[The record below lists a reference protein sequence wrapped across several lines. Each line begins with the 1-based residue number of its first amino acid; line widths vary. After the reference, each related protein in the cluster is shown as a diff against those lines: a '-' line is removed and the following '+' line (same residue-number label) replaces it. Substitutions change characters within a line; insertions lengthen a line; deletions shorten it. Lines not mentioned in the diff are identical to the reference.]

1 MTYYNINRLEALRD
15 EYEEAVIE
23 HESTEARHVDIIVSS
38 VNNFIT
44 FLKEKEKA
52 SFFDPNQLE
61 IPFPDEDNS
70 K

>member
-1 MTYYNINRLEALRD
+1 MTYYNIDKLNGLKLNYIASIDEGEISNRGILNRGLIITDFIEFLR
-15 EYEEAVIE
+15 
-23 HESTEARHVDIIVSS
+23 
-38 VNNFIT
+38 
-44 FLKEKEKA
+44 EKEKA

>member
-1 MTYYNINRLEALRD
+1 MTYYNIDKLNGLKLNYIASIDEGEISNRGIMNKGLIITDFIEFLR
-15 EYEEAVIE
+15 
-23 HESTEARHVDIIVSS
+23 
-38 VNNFIT
+38 
-44 FLKEKEKA
+44 EKENA

>member
-1 MTYYNINRLEALRD
+1 MTYYNINRLEALKG
-15 EYEEAVIE
+15 EYAATRETSGEMMYA
-23 HESTEARHVDIIVSS
+23 HESVQS
-38 VNNFIT
+38 FIN

>member
-1 MTYYNINRLEALRD
+1 MTYYNIDKLNGLKLNYIASIDEGEISNRVIIKGLIITDFIEFLR
-15 EYEEAVIE
+15 
-23 HESTEARHVDIIVSS
+23 
-38 VNNFIT
+38 
-44 FLKEKEKA
+44 EKENA